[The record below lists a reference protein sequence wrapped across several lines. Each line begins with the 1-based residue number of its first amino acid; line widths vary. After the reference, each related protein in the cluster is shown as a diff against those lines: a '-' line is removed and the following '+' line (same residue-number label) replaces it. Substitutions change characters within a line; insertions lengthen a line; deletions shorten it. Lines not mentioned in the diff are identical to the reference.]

1 MQEEPWG
8 HGTVVELATGFE
20 VLTGLTAGLW
30 GIVGL
35 ALATYGP
42 ILHQQGSPALL
53 AYYIGDAK
61 WLPRLAGAGLS
72 PFTIIFLV
80 VMFLCAVGIGTGAY
94 QHSRHRIRA
103 GLVLL
108 WLCSVI
114 FLVGMAICDLS
125 IVVSILLS
133 GPLALA
139 SAIAGS
145 VAELWSGKADNRK

>member
-1 MQEEPWG
+1 MQEKPWG
-8 HGTVVELATGFE
+8 HRPVVELATGFE
-20 VLTGLTAGLW
+20 VLTGLTAGLF

-42 ILHQQGSPALL
+42 ILHQQSSPPLL
-53 AYYIGDAK
+53 AYYIGDVK
-61 WLPRLAGAGLS
+61 WLPSLAGSGLS
-72 PFTIIFLV
+72 PFTIVFLV
-80 VMFLCAVGIGTGAY
+80 VMSLCSVGIGTGAY

-114 FLVGMAICDLS
+114 FLVGMAICDLT
-125 IVVSILLS
+125 IVVFVLPSA
-133 GPLALA
+133 PLALA

-145 VAELWSGKADNRK
+145 IAEILSHDGDNRS